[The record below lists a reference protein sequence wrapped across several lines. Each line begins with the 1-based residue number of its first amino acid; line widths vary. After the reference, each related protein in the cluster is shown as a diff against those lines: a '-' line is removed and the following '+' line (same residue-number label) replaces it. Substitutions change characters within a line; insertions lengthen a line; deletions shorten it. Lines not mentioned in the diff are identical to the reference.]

1 MTSLFII
8 YAPHSFISGKI
19 MRKLV
24 SVLAIWGLSWMANSH
39 IYIVEA
45 KLYQQDKLISSPTLL
60 INENEI
66 AEIAVDTL
74 ANDYQLNITLNE
86 IDDNSVQITTNI
98 RIGDQAIAPAMRV
111 NYGEEA
117 SIIIEQEKLSLTVLR
132 AETNTK

>member
-8 YAPHSFISGKI
+8 CAPHSFVSGKI

-39 IYIVEA
+39 VYIVEA
-45 KLYQQDKLISSPTLL
+45 KLYQQDKLISSPTLMV
-60 INENEI
+60 NENEI

-74 ANDYQLNITLNE
+74 ANNYQLNITLNE
-86 IDDNSVQITTNI
+86 IDDNSVRITTNI
-98 RIGDQAIAPAMRV
+98 RMGDQAIAPAMHV